1 MKKRIKIT
9 ESQLNGVLK
18 TFMMEQSV
26 GLPARFKEI
35 PGEKDNYRSSQ
46 PKMSQLEYILKNY
59 PIETVIQ
66 LNGCSSK
73 EKELVESLKKKYYC
87 PDAHDGFQKDKG
99 YVGTL
104 DEVLPILEEGKTLI
118 HCTAG
123 KDRTGYTVA
132 KHLEETL
139 GWDKDKLWEYTT
151 GFNSWGGDD
160 GHICDPPKRGE
171 GTNKGYIGYMEAF
184 YPIEEWCKKYDP
196 DCKCEGCKPYTWR
209 GIPFNV
215 GGCKTE
221 EGEHEKP
228 TIPKIQPVY

>member
-9 ESQLNGVLK
+9 ESQLNGVLS
-18 TFMMEQSV
+18 TFLMEQSV
-26 GLPARFKEI
+26 DLPKKFEEI
-35 PGEKDNYRSSQ
+35 PGEIDNYRSSQ
-46 PKMSQLEYILKNY
+46 PSGYQLRYILENY
-59 PIETVIQ
+59 PIENVIQ
-66 LNGCSSK
+66 LNGESST
-73 EKELVESLKKKYYC
+73 EKEIVESLGKNYYSIN
-87 PDAHDGFQKDKG
+87 AHDGFQKDKG

-104 DEVLPILEEGKTLI
+104 DEVLPILKDGKTLI
-118 HCTAG
+118 HCAAG

-132 KHLEETL
+132 KHLEETM

-151 GFNSWGGDD
+151 GFNSWGGDN

-196 DCKCEGCKPYTWR
+196 DCKCEGCKSYTWR

-215 GGCKTE
+215 GGCKDNAPSLPFE
-221 EGEHEKP
+221 IISP
-228 TIPKIQPVY
+228 QN